1 MVSLPTSMAGVPG
14 SATRGATPEQQYP
27 QGVYTNWGDAACLHG
42 VAKTPE
48 GLAFGSKIGIWFSH
62 FGGLNATY
70 GADPSQGSYNYLTGW
85 SYTNHGWLDGANF
98 NTQFVPAP
106 TALAVLAAAGLVGRR
121 RR

>member
-48 GLAFGSKIGIWFSH
+48 GLAFGSNMCI
-62 FGGLNATY
+62 
-70 GADPSQGSYNYLTGW
+70 SQRRRRHL
-85 SYTNHGWLDGANF
+85 
-98 NTQFVPAP
+98 Q
-106 TALAVLAAAGLVGRR
+106 AGHVSRRVRAGRR
-121 RR
+121 RCKGPLEVVHKSDGLPRPRRCASTWPA